1 MNSVK
6 KNKAML
12 IQRGIKATSVA
23 AVAAVAALVMS
34 GCSAPGGGVTSPA
47 VVTDEISAP
56 VTAEQVAELGD
67 ITLSVWADQGE
78 QDLMEL
84 FIPTYE
90 EKYPNVTVEIQYKS
104 FNDLVTTVVNA
115 MNSDDAPD
123 VAQGNQGWA
132 TDGALVKAGLIRPL
146 DDVAAAYGY
155 EDAAGDAITQLMWSE
170 DGSVFGSGT
179 IFGMSPDNQMVGIFY
194 NKAKLAELGV
204 EAPRTLEELTAALEA
219 GIALGEAPIV
229 LGNSDKASAMQAF
242 SLVQGALTP
251 AADTRAWITG
261 ASGADFNV
269 STNIEALDLLADW
282 VAKGYI
288 SSGYDG
294 TSPDDAAAAFAAGDG
309 LFFIGGSWNAGTIAD
324 GEQFGFVSGLDDGGN
339 ASSGSFGLNWHV
351 GANSDATI
359 AALAFVGLL
368 NSAETAETLASVNRV
383 PIHPVSLSSSDEGS
397 IFPDL
402 VAAGEEQLGSNGAL
416 YWYDWATDTM
426 FDTFTSGLQEV
437 LADRRTASDLAGT
450 IQTNW
455 EDFQAE
461 R

>member
-1 MNSVK
+1 MKGSNAV
-6 KNKAML
+6 L
-12 IQRGIKATSVA
+12 IQRGIKAA
-23 AVAAVAALVMS
+23 AVLSAAAVTALVMS
-34 GCSAPGGGVTSPA
+34 GCSAPGGGETSPA
-47 VVTDEISAP
+47 EVTDVISAP
-56 VTAEQVAELGD
+56 VTAEQVAELGEV
-67 ITLSVWADQGE
+67 TLSVWADQGE
-78 QDLMEL
+78 QSLMEL
-84 FIPTYE
+84 YVPAYE
-90 EKYPNVTVEIQYKS
+90 EMYPNVTVEVQYKS

-132 TDGALVKAGLIRPL
+132 TDGALVRAGLIRPL
-146 DDVAAAYGY
+146 DDVAAAYDY
-155 EDAAGDAITQLMWSE
+155 EGAAGDAITQLMWSE

-194 NKAKLAELGV
+194 NKTKLAELGLGV
-204 EAPRTLEELTAALEA
+204 PRTLEELKIALDA
-219 GIALGEAPIV
+219 GLELGEAPIV

-242 SLVQGALTP
+242 SLIQGALTP

-261 ASGADFNV
+261 ASGSDFNV
-269 STNIEALDLLADW
+269 ASNIEALEMMAQW
-282 VAKGYI
+282 VADGYI
-288 SSGYDG
+288 SPGYDG
-294 TSPDDAAAAFAAGDG
+294 TSPDDAAAAFAAGEG

-324 GEQFGFVSGLDDGGN
+324 GEQFGFASGLEDGGN

-368 NSAETAETLASVNRV
+368 NSAETAEMLASVNRV
-383 PIHPVSLSSSDEGS
+383 PIHPVSLTASVEGS

-402 VAAGEEQLGSNGAL
+402 VAASEEQLGSNGAL

-437 LADRRTASDLAGT
+437 LADRRTASDLLET
-450 IQTNW
+450 VQTNW
-455 EDFQAE
+455 EAFQAE